1 MCDTEQQA
9 PLLFFAAAFSGSESL
24 LEFRLAWFLH
34 SGDHCISSINQ
45 EVEGSQL
52 CLLLKL

>member
-9 PLLFFAAAFSGSESL
+9 PLLLFAAAFSGSESL
-24 LEFRLAWFLH
+24 LEFRLAWFLQ